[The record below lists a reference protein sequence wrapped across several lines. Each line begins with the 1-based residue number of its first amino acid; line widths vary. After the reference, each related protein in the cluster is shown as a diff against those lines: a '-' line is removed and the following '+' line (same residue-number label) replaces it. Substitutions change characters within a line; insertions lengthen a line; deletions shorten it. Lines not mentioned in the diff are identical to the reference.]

1 MAEASPGNFVWYD
14 LLTSNPAA
22 AIPFYEHVV
31 GWTSQ
36 PFENDYTMFAGAEG
50 PLAGTTKLPE
60 EAAKMGAPPHW
71 TSNVMVADVDA
82 TVVEVRKLGGRV
94 FMEPKDYPTVGR
106 LAVIADPQGAPI
118 NVYKPKGPMKL
129 RDSSKPGAFIWHEL
143 LTTDHVAAFAFY
155 SKLFGWQQRSE
166 FDMGPMGKY
175 LIYGDASQ
183 DFGGMFTRGQ
193 NMPQAPLWFYYIQTT
208 NLDAAVERAKSKDAR
223 LLNGPMDVPSGA
235 RIAQLSDPQGAIFA
249 LHEAKKP

>member
-1 MAEASPGNFVWYD
+1 
-14 LLTSNPAA
+14 
-22 AIPFYEHVV
+22 
-31 GWTSQ
+31 
-36 PFENDYTMFAGAEG
+36 
-50 PLAGTTKLPE
+50 
-60 EAAKMGAPPHW
+60 
-71 TSNVMVADVDA
+71 VA
-82 TVVEVRKLGGRV
+82 EVRTLGGGV

-143 LTTDHVAAFAFY
+143 VTTDHVAAFAFY
-155 SKLFGWQQRSE
+155 SKVFGWQKRSE

-193 NMPQAPLWFYYIQTT
+193 NMPMAPLWFYYIQTT

-223 LLNGPMDVPSGA
+223 LLNGPMEVPRGA